1 LVKAARHPKRRTRM
15 QDRLQL
21 NLILEDLPPVNLT
34 EEERRELVAAL
45 ATLLLLAV
53 RAVADE

>member
-1 LVKAARHPKRRTRM
+1 M

>member
-1 LVKAARHPKRRTRM
+1 L

-21 NLILEDLPPVNLT
+21 NLILEDSPLAILT
-34 EEERRELVAAL
+34 EDERRELVAAL

-53 RAVADE
+53 GAVADE